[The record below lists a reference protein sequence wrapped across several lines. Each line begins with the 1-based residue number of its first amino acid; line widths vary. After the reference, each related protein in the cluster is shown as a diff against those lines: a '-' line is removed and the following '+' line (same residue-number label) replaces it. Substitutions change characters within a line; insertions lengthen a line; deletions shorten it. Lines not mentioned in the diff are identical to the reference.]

1 MWHFKKHDN
10 TKICNMLRLL
20 IMLSLIGFSISCR
33 VDNSNKRQFEINQTL
48 KSGKRFLVQDSA
60 LYSPEFITE
69 LRTLD
74 SEYDSVRL
82 IGKYLIINKSDISLI
97 PTELP
102 INKIIKY
109 QATKGDTIYK
119 LGLKRISFT
128 NIDYD
133 FKVNDKLIKTGQ
145 VILPAG
151 FILGSEF
158 TELENGEAIP
168 LTQYFDKNEIWTCI
182 KIEIGNANRVE
193 FYMQSD
199 NDSTKNFKN
208 VPILMKK

>member
-1 MWHFKKHDN
+1 M
-10 TKICNMLRLL
+10 IRLL
-20 IMLSLIGFSISCR
+20 IILTLIVFSISCR
-33 VDNSNKRQFEINQTL
+33 VDISNKGQSKINQTL
-48 KSGKRFLVQDSA
+48 KSGKRFFVQDSSQ
-60 LYSPEFITE
+60 YSPEFISE

-82 IGKYLIINKSDISLI
+82 MGKYLIINRSDTSLI

-102 INKIIKY
+102 INEIVYY
-109 QATKGDTIYK
+109 QAIKGDTVYE
-119 LGLKRISFT
+119 LGLKRINFT

-133 FKVNDKLIKTGQ
+133 FYVNNKLIKTGQ

-151 FILGSEF
+151 FIFGSEF
-158 TELENGEAIP
+158 IELENEEPIS
-168 LTQYFDKNEIWTCI
+168 LTQYFDEKEIWTCI
-182 KIEIGNANRVE
+182 KIEIGDANRVE

-208 VPILMKK
+208 VPILKKK